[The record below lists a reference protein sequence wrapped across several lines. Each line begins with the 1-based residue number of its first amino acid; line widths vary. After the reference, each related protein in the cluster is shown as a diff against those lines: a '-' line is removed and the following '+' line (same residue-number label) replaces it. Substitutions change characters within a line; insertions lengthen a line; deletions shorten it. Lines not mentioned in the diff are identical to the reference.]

1 MNIYLNFNKSLAID
15 TVTITD
21 LTDAI
26 VSVEEPTD
34 PTNGTLWIDISTG
47 EDEGIL
53 KQYIIRDG
61 EDKGQWVTV
70 KLNMEYLN
78 PELSETVKF
87 VNKQLTDMGDD
98 GLLTYGERVELS
110 KMIAEI
116 TGESPSTTTTITV
129 GYKTSL
135 PTPATLD
142 SGGSGGTFFKY
153 RYSAR
158 QVGINEGKDKGN
170 PIYANL
176 ENAYNELND
185 YLSQFTPKPW
195 DITINNKDLVVE
207 LGSTADKLREVFLNY
222 YTAALA
228 LSELTKERGVE
239 VSKEYTDEGID
250 NISIGGT
257 NLISSEKAKEGIG
270 LDSKG
275 SEISNILYNTSD
287 FIEVVGGKDYS
298 MSIFTTPQTENEFIK
313 YAWYD
318 SNRTFISSGGLT
330 DTSKTIKAPENAK
343 YIRVA
348 YLKDIKPKF
357 EVGNKP
363 TDWSPNPDDIE
374 SQIEHTQ
381 ASLTVTSNAIRG
393 IVLETIGGS
402 EVATIDEKTGEIVY
416 VDTKKTRLSQIEQK
430 ADSITSI
437 VSENTG
443 AISKIEQKV
452 GSISSTVSNHTGAI
466 SQIEQKVGSITTTV
480 SSQEKLLTDHSNKL
494 SEHTNSIS
502 SVEQKA
508 DSITSTVSSMDT
520 RLSTKISQTD
530 NRISLL
536 VTGSSEETSSFIT
549 MLEGRIKLK
558 ASSID
563 LTGYVTLSELSNENS
578 KTEIN
583 GNHIKTG
590 TISSVENKTWIN
602 LETGEFSF
610 MKGAL
615 THESRSTDTRGAVK
629 CHSSF
634 AITYTSNINRQMIE
648 ANAGGLGFYE
658 NTVENTRIGTIRPLS
673 SVNGSYISIDLESK
687 MQGFSVRYQTTK
699 DKFQAKL
706 FIAEN
711 IQKTFGIITQNAYSV
726 YIIGNVAITGSL
738 RCQGSV
744 TGNTTL

>member
-1 MNIYLNFNKSLAID
+1 MSFNKALAID

-21 LTDAI
+21 LTDTI

-34 PTNGTLWIDISTG
+34 PANGTLWIDISAG

-61 EDKGQWVTV
+61 EDKGQWVSV

-87 VNKQLTDMGDD
+87 ANKQLTDMGDD

-116 TGESPSTTTTITV
+116 TGESPSTTTSITV

-135 PTPATLD
+135 PTPETLD

-250 NISIGGT
+250 NIAIGGT
-257 NLISSEKAKEGIG
+257 NLISKEKSKEGTS

-275 SEISNILYNTSD
+275 NEISDILYNTSD

-298 MSIFTTPQTENEFIK
+298 MSIFVTPQTESEFIK

-357 EVGNKP
+357 ESGNKP

-374 SQIEHTQ
+374 SQIEHSQ

-393 IVLETIGGS
+393 IVVETIGGA
-402 EVATIDEKTGEIVY
+402 EVATIDEKTGEIIY
-416 VDTKKTRLSQIEQK
+416 IDTKKTRLSQIEQK
-430 ADSITSI
+430 SDSISSI
-437 VSENTG
+437 VTNNTG
-443 AISKIEQKV
+443 AISSIRQTVDSISSIVTNNTGDISKVEQKV
-452 GSISSTVSNHTGAI
+452 
-466 SQIEQKVGSITTTV
+466 
-480 SSQEKLLTDHSNKL
+480 
-494 SEHTNSIS
+494 
-502 SVEQKA
+502 
-508 DSITSTVSSMDT
+508 DSITSTVSNNTGAISKVEQTADG
-520 RLSTKISQTD
+520 LSSTVSTLNNGDYMISKINQ
-530 NRISLL
+530 
-536 VTGSSEETSSFIT
+536 
-549 MLEGRIKLK
+549 
-558 ASSID
+558 
-563 LTGYVTLSELSNENS
+563 
-578 KTEIN
+578 
-583 GNHIKTG
+583 
-590 TISSVENKTWIN
+590 
-602 LETGEFSF
+602 
-610 MKGAL
+610 
-615 THESRSTDTRGAVK
+615 
-629 CHSSF
+629 
-634 AITYTSNINRQMIE
+634 
-648 ANAGGLGFYE
+648 
-658 NTVENTRIGTIRPLS
+658 
-673 SVNGSYISIDLESK
+673 SVNGVKIS
-687 MQGFSVRYQTTK
+687 GR
-699 DKFQAKL
+699 
-706 FIAEN
+706 N
-711 IQKTFGIITQNAYSV
+711 IQINGSTTFSSTVKISGDLIVGGSITQANINLPGGYMSSSRESAW
-726 YIIGNVAITGSL
+726 I
-738 RCQGSV
+738 QGSN
-744 TGNTTL
+744 TGFNANSNVFTFNYGTNSFEVRGRIGATPGGNRHAIELNGLTLHSDSGSFKSTSRGYELKSNGELNLSASTVRINGKEIYDNGNGGWASR

>member
-1 MNIYLNFNKSLAID
+1 MNFNKSLAID

-116 TGESPSTTTTITV
+116 TGESPSTTTSITV
-129 GYKTSL
+129 GYTNSL
-135 PTPATLD
+135 PTPETLD

-257 NLISSEKAKEGIG
+257 NLISSEKAKEGTS

-275 SEISNILYNTSD
+275 NEISNILYDTSD

-330 DTSKTIKAPENAK
+330 DTNKTIKAPENAK

-348 YLKDIKPKF
+348 YLKDTKPKF

-416 VDTKKTRLSQIEQK
+416 VDTKKTRISQIEQK
-430 ADSITSI
+430 ADSIT
-437 VSENTG
+437 T
-443 AISKIEQKV
+443 
-452 GSISSTVSNHTGAI
+452 
-466 SQIEQKVGSITTTV
+466 
-480 SSQEKLLTDHSNKL
+480 
-494 SEHTNSIS
+494 
-502 SVEQKA
+502 
-508 DSITSTVSSMDT
+508 TVSSMDT
-520 RLSTKISQTD
+520 RLSTEISQTD
-530 NRISLL
+530 ERISLL

-590 TISSVENKTWIN
+590 TISSAENKTWIN

-615 THESRSTDTRGAVK
+615 THESSSTDTRGAVR

-634 AITYTSNINRQMIE
+634 AVTYTSNIDRHMIE

-658 NTVENTRIGTIRPLS
+658 NTEENNRVGTIRPLS
-673 SVNGSYISIDLESK
+673 AINGSYVSVDLESK

-699 DKFQAKL
+699 DNFQAKL

-711 IQKTFGIITQNAYSV
+711 IQQTFGVITQNAYSV

-738 RCQGSV
+738 RCIGSV

>member
-1 MNIYLNFNKSLAID
+1 MSFNKALAID

-21 LTDAI
+21 LTDTI

-34 PTNGTLWIDISTG
+34 PANGTLWIDISAG

-61 EDKGQWVTV
+61 EDKGQWVSV

-116 TGESPSTTTTITV
+116 TGESPSTTTSITV

-135 PTPATLD
+135 PTPETLD

-257 NLISSEKAKEGIG
+257 NLISKEKSKEGTS

-275 SEISNILYNTSD
+275 NEISDILYNTSD

-298 MSIFTTPQTENEFIK
+298 MSIFVTPQTESEFIK

-357 EVGNKP
+357 ESGNKP

-393 IVLETIGGS
+393 IVLETIGGA
-402 EVATIDEKTGEIVY
+402 EVATIDEKTGEIIY
-416 VDTKKTRLSQIEQK
+416 IDTKKTRLSQLEQK
-430 ADSITSI
+430 SDSIIST

-443 AISKIEQKV
+443 AITKVEQTV
-452 GSISSTVSNHTGAI
+452 NSISSTVSENTGAI
-466 SQIEQKVGSITTTV
+466 TKVKQTSESILQRVQGAEDSIADLKLTDGQIIASVNKKVDNKDYSASVIVGKINNGYGVSISGDKVNLQGRHITLNGDTEIMGSFKVGDANIKNLNAKTITTGTLKV
-480 SSQEKLLTDHSNKL
+480 NSSGTHTGTLNNKSATFGGTYYNADL
-494 SEHTNSIS
+494 SGSSTEFDANSSAFTFNYGTNSFE
-502 SVEQKA
+502 VK
-508 DSITSTVSSMDT
+508 
-520 RLSTKISQTD
+520 
-530 NRISLL
+530 
-536 VTGSSEETSSFIT
+536 
-549 MLEGRIKLK
+549 GRIGANPQGNRHAIELNGLTLHSDRGSFKSTSKGYELKSSGELNLK
-558 ASSID
+558 AS
-563 LTGYVTLSELSNENS
+563 TV
-578 KTEIN
+578 KIN
-583 GNHIKTG
+583 GKEIYDNG
-590 TISSVENKTWIN
+590 NGGW
-602 LETGEFSF
+602 
-610 MKGAL
+610 A
-615 THESRSTDTRGAVK
+615 SR
-629 CHSSF
+629 
-634 AITYTSNINRQMIE
+634 
-648 ANAGGLGFYE
+648 
-658 NTVENTRIGTIRPLS
+658 
-673 SVNGSYISIDLESK
+673 
-687 MQGFSVRYQTTK
+687 
-699 DKFQAKL
+699 
-706 FIAEN
+706 
-711 IQKTFGIITQNAYSV
+711 
-726 YIIGNVAITGSL
+726 
-738 RCQGSV
+738 
-744 TGNTTL
+744 